1 MLISR
6 SIARFHNTSG
16 NLAVNDLIAY
26 NYIIIFHF
34 ATHTVRHQV
43 RNENVLQEKVPT
55 SKDILL

>member
-26 NYIIIFHF
+26 NYIFHF